1 MELTVLGCAGS
12 FPSAQSP
19 ASSYLV
25 QQGSRRIVLDMGN
38 GSISALQ
45 QQVDLDDPTSLDA
58 IVISHGHVDHC
69 ADLGSLYVIRAY
81 HPRVRFPLLPVLGPV
96 GIASRIASLYGT
108 SVAALSEVFEF
119 VEMGVQM
126 GVQMGVDLDQPTVQV
141 GPFAIRCC
149 AARHPG
155 PSMCIRVDCEGSSLA
170 YSGDTGPNEELI
182 ALASEVD
189 LALFE
194 ASFVGQDGPPDLH
207 LTATQAGEHARASG
221 ARQLLVTHLV
231 RWNDDAQVRTEA
243 EAAYG
248 RPVTLASPG
257 LHVDLS
263 AAGA

>member
-81 HPRVRFPLLPVLGPV
+81 HPKTQFPLLPVLGPA

-119 VEMGVQM
+119 VEMSVE
-126 GVQMGVDLDQPTVQV
+126 MGVDLEQPPMQV

-149 AARHPG
+149 AARHPV
-155 PSMCIRVDCEGSSLA
+155 PSICIRVDCEGTSLA
-170 YSGDTGPNEELI
+170 FSGDTGPNEELI
-182 ALASEVD
+182 ALASAAD

-194 ASFVGQDGPPDLH
+194 ASFVGQDGPADLH

-231 RWNDDAQVRTEA
+231 RWNDDAQVQAEA

-248 RPVTLASPG
+248 RPVMLASPG

-263 AAGA
+263 ATGA